1 MRIIARANAWRKVK
15 GAMGE
20 RRISR
25 KRQGNVLSSCVSP
38 AYLNALYMLVLT
50 GECSGLRKR
59 VMVCICAL
67 VYICALE
74 NTSTCY
80 L

>member
-1 MRIIARANAWRKVK
+1 
-15 GAMGE
+15 MGE

-38 AYLNALYMLVLT
+38 AYLNALEMLVLT

-59 VMVCICAL
+59 VRVCICAL
-67 VYICALE
+67 VP
-74 NTSTCY
+74 NTNTTDARKY
-80 L
+80 KHMLFVVVTQQPLI